1 MKTLTI
7 VLLIQILFAFSVLSD
22 TPLNTISSVKTF
34 SKEEIKNLSS
44 SYLEG
49 KLDFDNP
56 VMVDVDKDSDFDA
69 LKFEDGNVAYYKN
82 VGNLD
87 NPSFILENANYD
99 KYENAFF
106 IDTKM
111 PYPMFFADNDG
122 DGDMDM
128 FVVKDKV
135 FNNQLQ
141 KFEYKVA
148 SAENS
153 ADLSTGTLITII
165 LVLVIV
171 LLVLA
176 IIRWVLI
183 SVWKIQKRAMLPFV
197 LIYD

>member
-1 MKTLTI
+1 MKTLSAI
-7 VLLIQILFAFSVLSD
+7 FLFLTFVSLSSLANS
-22 TPLNTISSVKTF
+22 PENTF
-34 SKEEIKNLSS
+34 SSEQIKKLSG

-56 VMVDVDKDSDFDA
+56 VMVDVDKDGDFDA

-82 VGNLD
+82 VGTLES
-87 NPSFILENANYD
+87 PSFILENANYE
-99 KYENAFF
+99 KYERAFF
-106 IDTKM
+106 LDTKM

-135 FNNQLQ
+135 FNNQQQ

-176 IIRWVLI
+176 IVH
-183 SVWKIQKRAMLPFV
+183 
-197 LIYD
+197 

>member
-1 MKTLTI
+1 MKTLST
-7 VLLIQILFAFSVLSD
+7 VILFLIFFSYPLSSG
-22 TPLNTISSVKTF
+22 TPLNTF
-34 SKEEIKNLSS
+34 SKDEIKKLSGK
-44 SYLEG
+44 YLEG
-49 KLDFDNP
+49 KLDFENP
-56 VMVDVDKDSDFDA
+56 VMVDVDKDGDFDA

-82 VGNLD
+82 VSTLD
-87 NPSFILENANYD
+87 NPSFILENANYE

-106 IDTKM
+106 IDTKI
-111 PYPMFFADNDG
+111 PYPIFFADSDG

-128 FVVKDKV
+128 FVVNDKV
-135 FNNQLQ
+135 FNNQQQ

-176 IIRWVLI
+176 IIH
-183 SVWKIQKRAMLPFV
+183 
-197 LIYD
+197 